1 MNIRKYNEND
11 NNEIYKLFYDT
22 VHSVNIKDYNLEQ
35 VNVWAKENINIQ
47 KWCEKFKNSYT
58 LIAEENEDIVGFSN
72 IDPDGYFDMLYVHK
86 NFQDKEVAK
95 TLLNNIEKYSIENNI
110 NSIIVYS
117 SITAK
122 SFFEKMGFKT
132 LEKNIVIRENIELP
146 NYLMAKEIG

>member
-58 LIAEENEDIVGFSN
+58 LIAEENENIVGFSN

-110 NSIIVYS
+110 NSIITYS

>member
-58 LIAEENEDIVGFSN
+58 LIAEENENIVGFSN

>member
-58 LIAEENEDIVGFSN
+58 LIAEENENIVGFSN

-122 SFFEKMGFKT
+122 SFLKKWV
-132 LEKNIVIRENIELP
+132 LKH
-146 NYLMAKEIG
+146 